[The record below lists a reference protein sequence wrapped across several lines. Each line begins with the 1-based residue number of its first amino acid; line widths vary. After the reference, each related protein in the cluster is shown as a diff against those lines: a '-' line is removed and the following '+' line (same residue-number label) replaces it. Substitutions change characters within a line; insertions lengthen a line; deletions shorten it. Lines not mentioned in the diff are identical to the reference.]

1 MIWLSWRQFRV
12 QAIVAGCVLAG
23 LAIVLLSTGFT
34 LAHLYHDS
42 GLPGCANSRACA
54 HALSVFSNELRGS
67 IYEAVF
73 YFCIVL
79 IYLAPALIGA
89 FWGAPLVAREAE
101 TGTLRLAWSQS
112 VSRSRWLLIKVA
124 MLGLAALAVAGLL
137 SLMLYLWSR
146 PAYEAA
152 RYASAH
158 GPSGLSI
165 TRLSPL
171 LFGTNGI
178 APMGYAAFAF
188 AVGLAAGVLIKHTL
202 PAMAVTLAVLAL
214 VLVAWPALVRPH
226 LIPPI
231 HSTVPLRGP
240 NIAGLAIS
248 SSQKTTVFV
257 GADKPGAWVIS
268 DQAVT
273 ATGQPFAGKPPKVC
287 LSQSFN
293 GCTRAILAL
302 HLRQAISYEPAS
314 RYWALQGS
322 ETGAYLLLS
331 VALAG
336 ACTVRIRRRRLA

>member
-23 LAIVLLSTGFT
+23 LAIVLAATGFT
-34 LAHLYHDS
+34 LAHLYNDS
-42 GLPGCANSRACA
+42 GLHHCPNKGACA

-124 MLGLAALAVAGLL
+124 MLGLAAMAVAGLL
-137 SLMLYLWSR
+137 SLMLYLWSQ

-165 TRLSPL
+165 ARLSPL

-188 AVGLAAGVLIKHTL
+188 ASGSR
-202 PAMAVTLAVLAL
+202 PA
-214 VLVAWPALVRPH
+214 
-226 LIPPI
+226 
-231 HSTVPLRGP
+231 
-240 NIAGLAIS
+240 
-248 SSQKTTVFV
+248 
-257 GADKPGAWVIS
+257 
-268 DQAVT
+268 
-273 ATGQPFAGKPPKVC
+273 C
-287 LSQSFN
+287 
-293 GCTRAILAL
+293 
-302 HLRQAISYEPAS
+302 
-314 RYWALQGS
+314 
-322 ETGAYLLLS
+322 
-331 VALAG
+331 
-336 ACTVRIRRRRLA
+336 

>member
-1 MIWLSWRQFRV
+1 MIWLSWRQFRA

-23 LAIVLLSTGFT
+23 LAIVLLATGFS
-34 LAHLYHDS
+34 LDHLYNDS
-42 GLPGCANSRACA
+42 GLPHCPNPRACA
-54 HALSVFSNELRGS
+54 HSLFVFSNELRGS
-67 IYEAVF
+67 IYEGVF
-73 YFCIVL
+73 YFGVVL

-124 MLGLAALAVAGLL
+124 MLGLAAMAATGLI
-137 SLMLYLWSR
+137 SLMLYLWSQ
-146 PAYEAA
+146 PAYEASK
-152 RYASAH
+152 YASVH
-158 GPSGLSI
+158 GPGGLSLS
-165 TRLSPL
+165 RLSPL

-188 AVGLAAGVLIKHTL
+188 AVGLAAGVLIKRTL

-214 VLVAWPALVRPH
+214 VLVAWPALIRSH
-226 LIPPI
+226 LIPPVR
-231 HSTVPLRGP
+231 HTEALRAP
-240 NIAGLAIS
+240 NIAGLGITG
-248 SSQKTTVFV
+248 SQKTTVFV
-257 GADKPGAWVIS
+257 SADKPGAWVIS

-273 ATGQPFAGKPPKVC
+273 SAGQQFAGKPPKAC

-293 GCTRAILAL
+293 GCTDAILAL

-314 RYWALQGS
+314 RYWLLQGA

-331 VALAG
+331 LALAG
-336 ACTVRIRRRRLA
+336 SSARWIRRRRLA